1 MRAGRNDSEE
11 DIPLIYELFF
21 KTLQRIQKSS
31 PVTLSPDSV
40 RLLPAIFNVIP
51 TDLLKILKGN
61 PVKKV
66 FFLHV

>member
-1 MRAGRNDSEE
+1 MRAGRNDSEG

-31 PVTLSPDSV
+31 PVTLSPDSE

-51 TDLLKILKGN
+51 TDLLKY
-61 PVKKV
+61 
-66 FFLHV
+66 